1 MSSTERYSDDHSNP
15 PKLNLSSILSPPPN
29 SLSHFSDSISRLAA
43 TMSSI
48 STPTDSS
55 RDSHLDST
63 IALLNMCNTVLA
75 QIEQLR
81 LRCLRLKFAH
91 PLLSSLISDHLSCA
105 RKALSEWEMWS
116 SDNDSDLDL
125 ASVEEVEKTNVAVRR
140 LREAIDSGKIAN
152 EEFRV
157 AIIETE
163 KVAEEL
169 TMGLDRLAA
178 AVNKLFT
185 VVMGSRNVVL
195 DSYKV
200 GVGPKKCK

>member
-1 MSSTERYSDDHSNP
+1 
-15 PKLNLSSILSPPPN
+15 
-29 SLSHFSDSISRLAA
+29 
-43 TMSSI
+43 
-48 STPTDSS
+48 
-55 RDSHLDST
+55 
-63 IALLNMCNTVLA
+63 
-75 QIEQLR
+75 
-81 LRCLRLKFAH
+81 
-91 PLLSSLISDHLSCA
+91 
-105 RKALSEWEMWS
+105 MWS

-140 LREAIDSGKIAN
+140 LREAIDSGKIGN

-163 KVAEEL
+163 KVAEEV

-200 GVGPKKCK
+200 GPKKCK